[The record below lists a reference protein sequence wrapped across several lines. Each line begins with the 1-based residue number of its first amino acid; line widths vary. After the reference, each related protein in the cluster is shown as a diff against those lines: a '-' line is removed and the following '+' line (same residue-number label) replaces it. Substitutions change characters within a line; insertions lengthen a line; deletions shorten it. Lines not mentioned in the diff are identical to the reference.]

1 MKFGKVFKRI
11 FLVLFI
17 GAISFTVYNQEVLM
31 SNIRNNISLQQEE
44 LSKVQAENEKLTNLV
59 DSTNSEDYTIRNART
74 RLGLLRPGEIPVID
88 SSGN

>member
-31 SNIRNNISLQQEE
+31 SNIRNNISLQQTE

-88 SSGN
+88 TSGN

>member
-31 SNIRNNISLQQEE
+31 SNIRNNISLQQAE

-88 SSGN
+88 TSGN

>member
-31 SNIRNNISLQQEE
+31 SNIRNNISLQQAEF
-44 LSKVQAENEKLTNLV
+44 SKVQAENEKLTNLV

-88 SSGN
+88 TSGN

>member
-17 GAISFTVYNQEVLM
+17 GAISITVYNQEVLM

>member
-31 SNIRNNISLQQEE
+31 SNIRNNISIQQAE

-88 SSGN
+88 TSGN

>member
-11 FLVLFI
+11 FLILFI

-31 SNIRNNISLQQEE
+31 SNIRNNISLQQAE

-88 SSGN
+88 TSGN

>member
-11 FLVLFI
+11 FLVFFI

-31 SNIRNNISLQQEE
+31 SNIRNNISLQQVE
-44 LSKVQAENEKLTNLV
+44 LGKVQAENEKLTNLV